1 MLLEILT
8 ESALPAEILL
18 LMFDSSCPTPEAF
31 ELFIA
36 LERCLYL
43 FIMCLLL
50 FCCCFATY
58 LNLAESFWSLV
69 QTIRALFK
77 SAVGFK

>member
-1 MLLEILT
+1 MQLGRKENLHMLLKMLT

-50 FCCCFATY
+50 FCCCSAT
-58 LNLAESFWSLV
+58 
-69 QTIRALFK
+69 
-77 SAVGFK
+77 